1 MIVQQTLRS
10 AARRAAAGAVAATA
24 SPSASAG
31 TAAMGATASVALRS
45 FSSTASS
52 ASSSSHLSRRAPGS
66 GSSSSSSSVSYS
78 HRPRLPCPAARLR
91 GVRTMFIQT
100 ETTPNEDSLKFLP
113 GQRVMEN
120 GTAEFLDNR
129 SSMTSPLA
137 KRLFNIAGVRGVFY
151 GPDFVTVSKH
161 TDVPWS
167 TLKPEVFA
175 TLMEFFSSGLALFS
189 EGDGSNHVAQDT
201 VILDTDSETVAM
213 IKELLDT
220 RVRPAIQEDGGDIEY
235 RGFADPEEGG
245 DGIVR
250 LMLKGSCRGCDSS
263 TVTLKSG
270 IERMLMHYIPEVL
283 GVEQVLDQEDEVALD
298 EFNKFEKKLE
308 KDRQRERERSFSV

>member
-1 MIVQQTLRS
+1 
-10 AARRAAAGAVAATA
+10 
-24 SPSASAG
+24 
-31 TAAMGATASVALRS
+31 
-45 FSSTASS
+45 
-52 ASSSSHLSRRAPGS
+52 
-66 GSSSSSSSVSYS
+66 
-78 HRPRLPCPAARLR
+78 
-91 GVRTMFIQT
+91 MFIQT

-113 GQRVMEN
+113 GQRVMES

-151 GPDFVTVSKH
+151 GPDFVTVSKVS
-161 TDVPWS
+161 DMPWS

-175 TLMEFFSSGLALFS
+175 TLMEFFTSGLALFS

-235 RGFADPEEGG
+235 RGWTDPEEGG

-270 IERMLMHYIPEVL
+270 IERMLMHYIPEVR
-283 GVEQVLDQEDEVALD
+283 GVEQVLDQEDEIALN
-298 EFNKFEKKLE
+298 EFAKFEKKLE
-308 KDRQRERERSFSV
+308 KDRQRDRERGFSV